1 MRGAFDFHVGSF
13 LFSVSFPQGS
23 KENGS
28 RVRSRQ
34 VSFVLTLRAGS
45 GELLILASA
54 LCEDTLWNR
63 VVAALVPFQTSKIP
77 RISKIRLSKAALVLA
92 AQFFATMTS
101 KITCVCHRRWFLLP
115 KNTHISTTPCISM
128 RTPATPS
135 DALPSLLLSARS
147 TRTLTCV
154 TYCLIKYI

>member
-1 MRGAFDFHVGSF
+1 MGRGFVRGKCLLCQPCARGAESYSF
-13 LFSVSFPQGS
+13 SPVRCAKTRYGIASSQLSC
-23 KENGS
+23 
-28 RVRSRQ
+28 RSRQ
-34 VSFVLTLRAGS
+34 ARYPGS
-45 GELLILASA
+45 QRYGYRRQRWS
-54 LCEDTLWNR
+54 WRPN
-63 VVAALVPFQTSKIP
+63 
-77 RISKIRLSKAALVLA
+77 
-92 AQFFATMTS
+92 FATMTS
-101 KITCVCHRRWFLLP
+101 KITCVCHRQWFLLL